1 MPSNADF
8 DALLATASDESTYGP
23 TPPVN
28 LPEAVQ
34 FRRMYTVANYVLAQL
49 PEAITA
55 LNSRLTSN
63 NNGTAPVFTNKSKL
77 VADHGANIDVVLRM
91 VNEEYLN
98 RADFNRETRAWFDLG
113 TESAPVV
120 NVDFKTA
127 FRNLATIC
135 ADDLFGIAPST
146 LEKNTFDP
154 ESYERLLRLY
164 RDAKRRIVDLIESMS
179 DSGTLGS
186 DRLISKWA
194 KIVDGSLKVLQP
206 VSGFV
211 ATDDSDSKHIWS
223 VVADLVGRPRSA
235 ILPHIVH
242 ARQGGELLSDA
253 IEVYKALLNDP
264 TAMNEEDPEALKK
277 IFGEPDTVFT
287 NAPRAA
293 ASAVGGG
300 AAAAPADRGNVAA
313 RRLRRNATFV
323 LQSWPWG

>member
-1 MPSNADF
+1 
-8 DALLATASDESTYGP
+8 
-23 TPPVN
+23 
-28 LPEAVQ
+28 
-34 FRRMYTVANYVLAQL
+34 MYTVANYVLAQL

-63 NNGTAPVFTNKSKL
+63 NNGAAPVFTNKSKL
-77 VADHGANIDVVLRM
+77 VTDYGPAIDGVLRQ

-98 RADFNRETRAWFDLG
+98 RTDFNRETRAWFDLG

-127 FRNLATIC
+127 FRNFATTC
-135 ADDLFGIAPST
+135 ADDLFGIEPT
-146 LEKNTFDP
+146 KLEKDTFHP
-154 ESYERLLRLY
+154 EAHERLLRLY

-211 ATDDSDSKHIWS
+211 ASDDSDSKHIWS
-223 VVADLVGRPRSA
+223 VVADLIGRPRSA
-235 ILPHIVH
+235 ILPHVVH

-253 IEVYKALLNDP
+253 IEVYKALLAEP
-264 TAMNEEDPEALKK
+264 TAMNAEDPAALKK
-277 IFGEPDTVFT
+277 IFGESATVFPG
-287 NAPRAA
+287 AIAA
-293 ASAVGGG
+293 Q
-300 AAAAPADRGNVAA
+300 
-313 RRLRRNATFV
+313 RLRRNATFV